1 MLHTES
7 QQLLPQERPATAE
20 RRPLG
25 GSEVIVP
32 PLGVGTASWG
42 ERLLGY
48 GRTHSRKD
56 LMMVYS
62 ACLDEGFDFF
72 DTAEGYGHGDSERIL
87 GECRREDRR
96 PVTIATKYAP
106 PNIFAPSIA
115 RLRPCALFKG
125 LDASLRRL
133 GVERIDLYQ
142 IHFPT
147 SLANVDGL
155 MDMMAEAVRLGKVR
169 AVGVSNYG
177 AALMGRAHARL
188 ALHGIPLASN
198 QVHYN
203 LLNRRPEVDGVLDAC
218 RELNVSL
225 IANSPLQQG
234 ILTGKY
240 RDPSRSP
247 SLFQQL
253 IFRLGQVGSSGEI
266 QDESPIYKRI
276 FAKPR
281 CLRRDKLEFLFVV
294 LEQIAKAHQ
303 KSIGQVALNWLI
315 SGEEHVIAIPGAKNP
330 RQATENAAAVSWR
343 LTQEERALINQ
354 AEIASR

>member
-1 MLHTES
+1 MLPINP
-7 QQLLPQERPATAE
+7 QQLPLQEQPATAQ

-25 GSEVIVP
+25 GSDVMAP

-56 LMMVYS
+56 LMRAYS

-72 DTAEGYGHGDSERIL
+72 DTAEGYGHGDAERIL
-87 GECRREDRR
+87 GECRREDGR

-106 PNIFAPSIA
+106 AHMFAPSIS

-125 LDASLRRL
+125 LDASLERL

-147 SLANVDGL
+147 SPASVDGL
-155 MDMMAEAVRLGKVR
+155 MDKLAEAVRIGKVR

-177 AALMGRAHARL
+177 VALMRRAHARL

-203 LLNRRPEVDGVLDAC
+203 LLNRRPEVDGVLNAC

-225 IANSPLQQG
+225 IAYSPLQQG
-234 ILTGKY
+234 VLSGKY
-240 RDPSRSP
+240 RNPELSP
-247 SLFQQL
+247 SFFQQL
-253 IFRLGQVGSSGEI
+253 IFRLGQLGSLGEI
-266 QDESPIYKRI
+266 QDRSPIYKRI

-281 CLRRDKLEFLFVV
+281 CLQRDKLEYLFVV
-294 LEQIAKAHQ
+294 LEQVAQAHQ

-315 SGEEHVIAIPGAKNP
+315 SGEEHVIPIPGAKNS
-330 RQATENAAAVSWR
+330 RQAAENAAVASWR
-343 LTQEERALINQ
+343 LTEEERELINR